1 MADADVSDPAEV
13 HAVMVKAPA
22 LSQATIREAEE
33 RGRTVVTRDLGIGP
47 EGAMCYSNDGSA
59 LGVALALGE
68 VPAHALSDEV
78 VRRDWS
84 LYSSVAATSSGG
96 EKRRAEV
103 LLLANRT
110 PTLSTLR
117 VGHAL
122 LRDAIDAEGVADA
135 LRSAG
140 LGFACRPSDEQRAR
154 IVQVFAKYTL
164 PGSDVVR
171 GNRITLLD
179 DHDAYH
185 VAKAIGGAL
194 VASVTGT
201 TTAFVSG
208 GERNSHMGP
217 PGANPVAAVVRTEAP
232 MA

>member
-1 MADADVSDPAEV
+1 
-13 HAVMVKAPA
+13 
-22 LSQATIREAEE
+22 
-33 RGRTVVTRDLGIGP
+33 VTHDLGIGP
-47 EGAMCYSNDGSA
+47 EGAICYSNDGSA

-68 VPAHALSDEV
+68 IESETVSDAV
-78 VRRDWS
+78 VRRDWG

-96 EKRRAEV
+96 ERRRAEV
-103 LLLANRT
+103 LQLANRA

-117 VGHAL
+117 VGHGL
-122 LRDAIDAEGVADA
+122 LRDAIDVEGVKDA

-140 LGFACRPSDEQRAR
+140 LAFACCPSDRDRAR
-154 IVQVFAKYTL
+154 IVQIFAKYTL
-164 PGSDVVR
+164 PGSEIVH
-171 GNRITLLD
+171 GNRVTLLD

-217 PGANPVAAVVRTEAP
+217 PGGNPVAAVVRTEAP
-232 MA
+232 MG

>member
-1 MADADVSDPAEV
+1 
-13 HAVMVKAPA
+13 
-22 LSQATIREAEE
+22 
-33 RGRTVVTRDLGIGP
+33 VVTRDLGIGP

-59 LGVALALGE
+59 LGVGLALGE
-68 VPAHALSDEV
+68 IPAHLLADEV

-103 LLLANRT
+103 LLLANRS

-117 VGHAL
+117 VGHGL
-122 LRDAIDAEGVADA
+122 LRDAIDVEGVKDA
-135 LRSAG
+135 LRGAG
-140 LGFACRPSDEQRAR
+140 LDFDCCPTDADRAR

-164 PGSDVVR
+164 PGSELVR

-194 VASVTGT
+194 VASITGT

-217 PGANPVAAVVRTEAP
+217 PGGNPVAAVVRQAEAP
-232 MA
+232 ME